1 MKTARALVGFTLI
14 EVMIAMT
21 LGLLLMGVIATVF
34 LSSSR
39 NYAQDDR
46 ISRLQENGRF
56 ALKTLAHELSM
67 VDFWGGMS
75 VPSNIVANPNV
86 QPASAAGRCGLTYDA
101 ANSVIVLN
109 AAAAATANGQ
119 FGCIATA
126 EFQANTDVFAIKRAY
141 GFEQTYPT
149 GSTED
154 AVLTDAPIYLRTP
167 ATAGELR
174 APVTGASTDGLSY
187 WRFMPSIYYIRNRF
201 QETTAGVA
209 ADSIPTLFRKRLNAA
224 REMATEEGGVAE
236 GIENFR
242 IEFGVDSDSDGV
254 ANNYTIAPTNFMQVV
269 TARVYVLV
277 RSRDKDMAFT
287 DSKRYNLGA
296 TLCYNAAASDGC
308 LAYPDGPNYY
318 RQVLSST
325 VALRN
330 PANVA
335 RFAP

>member
-1 MKTARALVGFTLI
+1 MKSARTNAGFTLV
-14 EVMIAMT
+14 EVMIAMV

-46 ISRLQENGRF
+46 VSRLQENGRF
-56 ALKTLAHELSM
+56 ALKTLTTELSM

-75 VPSNIVANPNV
+75 VPSNIVANANV
-86 QPASAAGRCGLTYDA
+86 QPGSAAGRCGLTYDA
-101 ANSVIVLN
+101 IDSVIVLN
-109 AAAAATANGQ
+109 AATATAANTR
-119 FGCIATA
+119 FGCIAPS
-126 EFQANTDVFAIKRAY
+126 EFQPNTDVFAIKRVN
-141 GFEQTYPT
+141 GFEQTFAA
-149 GSTED
+149 GNTEE

-167 ATAGELR
+167 ALAGELR
-174 APVTGASTDGLSY
+174 APVAGASTDGLSY
-187 WRFMPSIYYIRNRF
+187 WRFLPSIYYIRNHF
-201 QETTAGVA
+201 QESAGVA
-209 ADSIPTLFRKRLNAA
+209 ADSIPTLYRKRLNAA
-224 REMATEEGGVAE
+224 REMVTEEGGVAE

-242 IEFGVDSDSDGV
+242 IEFGVDTDSDGV
-254 ANNYTIAPTNFMQVV
+254 ANNYTIAPADYTQVV
-269 TARVYVLV
+269 TARVYILV

-287 DSKRYNLGA
+287 DTKRYNLGA
-296 TLCYNAAASDGC
+296 TLCYNAGASDGC
-308 LAYPDGPNYY
+308 LAYPDGANYY

>member
-1 MKTARALVGFTLI
+1 MKTADKMRGFTLI
-14 EVMIAMT
+14 EVMIAMV

-46 ISRLQENGRF
+46 MSRLQENARF

-67 VDFWGGMS
+67 VEFWGGMS
-75 VPSNIVANPNV
+75 VPSNIVANANV
-86 QPASAAGRCGLTYDA
+86 QPASVAGRCGLSYDA
-101 ANSVIVLN
+101 VNSVIVLN
-109 AAAAATANGQ
+109 AATAAAANGQ
-119 FGCIATA
+119 FGCIATN
-126 EFQANTDVFAIKRAY
+126 ELQANTDVFAIKRVY
-141 GFEQTYPT
+141 GLEQTYPT

-154 AVLTDAPIYLRTP
+154 AVLTDASIYLRTP
-167 ATAGELR
+167 ALTGELR
-174 APVTGASTDGLSY
+174 APVAGASTDGMSY
-187 WRFMPSIYYIRNRF
+187 WRFMPSIYYIRNHF
-201 QETTAGVA
+201 LQTGGAA
-209 ADSIPTLFRKRLNAA
+209 ADSIPTLYRKRLNAA
-224 REMATEEGGVAE
+224 REIMTEEGGVAE

-254 ANNYTIAPTNFMQVV
+254 ANSYTIAPANFTQVV
-269 TARVYVLV
+269 TARVYVLA
-277 RSRDKDMAFT
+277 RSRDKDMAYT

-296 TLCYNAAASDGC
+296 TLCYNAGGSDGC
-308 LAYPDGPNYY
+308 LAYPDGANYY

>member
-1 MKTARALVGFTLI
+1 MKTARTIAGFTLV
-14 EVMIAMT
+14 EVMIAMV

-39 NYAQDDR
+39 NFAQDDR

-56 ALKTLAHELSM
+56 ALKTLAQELSM

-75 VPSNIVANPNV
+75 VPSNIVANANV
-86 QPASAAGRCGLTYDA
+86 QPASVAGRCGLSYDA
-101 ANSVIVLN
+101 VNSVIVLN
-109 AAAAATANGQ
+109 AATAAIANGQ
-119 FGCIATA
+119 FNCITTA
-126 EFQANTDVFAIKRAY
+126 EFQPNTDVFAIKRAH
-141 GFEQTYPT
+141 GFEQTFAA
-149 GSTED
+149 GSTEE

-174 APVTGASTDGLSY
+174 APVAGASTDGLSY
-187 WRFMPSIYYIRNRF
+187 WRFTPSIYYIRNHF
-201 QETTAGVA
+201 QETAGTAV
-209 ADSIPTLFRKRLNAA
+209 DSIPTLYRKRLNAT
-224 REMATEEGGVAE
+224 REMVTEEGGVAE

-254 ANNYTIAPTNFMQVV
+254 ANNYTIAPTNFTQVV
-269 TARVYVLV
+269 TARLYVLV

-296 TLCYNAAASDGC
+296 TLCYNADASGGC
-308 LAYPDGPNYY
+308 LAYPDGANYY
-318 RQVLSST
+318 RQALSST